1 MDLQVVENSFAVARY
16 ILGYCLKN
24 DTQKEAHARLQ
35 QLVAKIPLQERSA
48 AQDIYRL
55 AYTSAQG
62 RVTSTFEACHLLLGL
77 PIVRLSREF
86 QWVHTGFPETYSA
99 YVPMKDWQKVIDDP
113 EKAADA
119 KAPAVLRRCSGALK
133 GGGRI

>member
-24 DTQKEAHARLQ
+24 DTQREAAARLQ
-35 QLVAKIPLQERSA
+35 RLVAKMPLDQHNSRN
-48 AQDIYRL
+48 DVYKL
-55 AYTSAQG
+55 AYMSAQG

-77 PIVRLSREF
+77 AIVRLSREF

-99 YVPMKDWQKVIDDP
+99 YVPCKEWKTAIDDP
-113 EKAADA
+113 EQAPDPKP
-119 KAPAVLRRCSGALK
+119 PAVLSRCSGA
-133 GGGRI
+133 